1 MLRIAVDAM
10 GGDHAPAVVVEGAL
24 AAARH
29 LDVRVLL
36 VGPETRVTSILRPLA
51 GGARVDSVEDVVSV
65 GQKIQVEIN
74 EVDDR
79 GKLSLIPVVEESVPA

>member
-1 MLRIAVDAM
+1 M

-36 VGPETRVTSILRPLA
+36 VGPEARVTSAIRPLA
-51 GGARVDSVEDVVSV
+51 GGYAGALDVIDAGASVDEH
-65 GQKIQVEIN
+65 G
-74 EVDDR
+74 
-79 GKLSLIPVVEESVPA
+79 